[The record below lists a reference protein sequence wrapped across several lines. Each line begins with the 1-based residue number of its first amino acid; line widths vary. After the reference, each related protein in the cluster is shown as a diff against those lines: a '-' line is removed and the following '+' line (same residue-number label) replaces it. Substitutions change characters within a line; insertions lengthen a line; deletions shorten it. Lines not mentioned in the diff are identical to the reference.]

1 MRTYYRGPDAVVT
14 EKYFVWRT
22 SPAKVFV
29 IEELRDIELVRGRP
43 GGWGSG
49 EALIAMAAVVTL
61 TSVGWTLG
69 GVVVALPAA
78 LVGSVLAGTL
88 AANRRRATRS
98 WYLQAYRNG
107 GRVTLYSAVDARVFN
122 QVTRALRRAVEDS
135 RRPRDVRGLVV
146 A

>member
-1 MRTYYRGPDAVVT
+1 MRTYYHGPDAVVT

-22 SPAKVFV
+22 NPAKVFV

-43 GGWGSG
+43 GGWGTG
-49 EALIAMAAVVTL
+49 EALVAAAAVVTL
-61 TSVGWTLG
+61 ASVGWTLG
-69 GVVVALPAA
+69 GVVVAFVAA
-78 LVGSVLAGTL
+78 TLGSAL
-88 AANRRRATRS
+88 AATLVATRRRATRS
-98 WYLQAYRNG
+98 WYVQAYRHG

-135 RRPRDVRGLVV
+135 RRPRDVRGLAV